1 MDINKNFLSTKQ
13 LLTFMRNKFGKE
25 VSYGGKKRE
34 TKALGFFI
42 HDDKARQRKGDPA
55 ARKEYVYVKESTGEK
70 ENSSFRIVIYPFC
83 EEIQKRLNQ
92 LPAVNERLIS
102 FQNSKYGLKTVKSTG
117 YIMFKP
123 KISNTQ
129 FGIEVAIYDIK
140 GLEQLISFITY
151 ELDEHST
158 NQQAPYPPK
167 KTPAIKEN

>member
-1 MDINKNFLSTKQ
+1 M
-13 LLTFMRNKFGKE
+13 
-25 VSYGGKKRE
+25 
-34 TKALGFFI
+34 
-42 HDDKARQRKGDPA
+42 
-55 ARKEYVYVKESTGEK
+55 YVKESTGEK

-102 FQNSKYGLKTVKSTG
+102 FQHSKYGLKTVKSTG
-117 YIMFKP
+117 CVMFKP